1 MELNEKLQELR
12 VRKGITQEELASA
25 LFVSRAAVS
34 KWESG
39 RGCPSVDSLKAIAAF
54 FSVSIDELLSGNEL
68 AYATDN
74 SPKTENHH
82 SSTVFAVL
90 DLSVLLL
97 FFLPFFAQNISG
109 AIETSSLAALHT
121 IPLYLKL
128 AYYFFVAST
137 VVSGAINFLC
147 RKSICK
153 KLSIALS
160 ISGLFLFIISR
171 QPYAAIFLLSLLI
184 IKTLALLKMR

>member
-12 VRKGITQEELASA
+12 IRKGITQEELAQA

-39 RGCPSVDSLKAIAAF
+39 RGCPSVDSLKAIAAY

-68 AYATDN
+68 ASTAED
-74 SPKTENHH
+74 SSKTESPHLN
-82 SSTVFAVL
+82 TVFALL
-90 DLSVLLL
+90 DLSILLL
-97 FFLPFFAQNISG
+97 FFLPFFAQNIGG

-121 IPLYLKL
+121 LPLYLKFS
-128 AYYFFVAST
+128 YCIFVGAS
-137 VVSGAINFLC
+137 VVSCAINFLY
-147 RKSICK
+147 RKSVSK

-160 ISGLFLFIISR
+160 VSGLFLFIISR

-184 IKTLALLKMR
+184 IKTFALLKSR